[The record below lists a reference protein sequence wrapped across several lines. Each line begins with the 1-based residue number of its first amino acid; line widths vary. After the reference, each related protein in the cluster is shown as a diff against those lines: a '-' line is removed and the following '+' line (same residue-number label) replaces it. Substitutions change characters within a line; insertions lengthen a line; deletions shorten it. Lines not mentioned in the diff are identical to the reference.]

1 MHVSVTFYECWVIE
15 CNTHEMHIRE
25 KRPRDA
31 DRLEISKFQFT
42 CDSIDKSIPEPLP
55 QKGHF
60 FLIVGQPRSGKTN
73 LILNL
78 LCKKNRF
85 YNCKYDRVFLFSPST
100 STFASD
106 YFRGLPDD
114 QKYTSLDQL
123 EKVIARVRGTKES
136 ILILI
141 DDLVASIKKNDES
154 MMRLIFNRRHLTG
167 GPGASVILTTQVYNK
182 LPLELRK
189 NASHVVLFKTTNKK
203 EIKSMSEELAN
214 VPSDTFEN
222 ILRHCFAEP
231 YSFLYMDVNAPASD
245 QFYRKWNKLRI
256 SGDAV
261 FGDVDVNDK
270 SDSEESTD
278 TADSD
283 DDDTFTRPIKQKK

>member
-1 MHVSVTFYECWVIE
+1 
-15 CNTHEMHIRE
+15 MHIRE
-25 KRPRDA
+25 KRPRNA

-42 CDSIDKSIPEPLP
+42 CDDIDKSIPEPLP

-106 YFRGLPDD
+106 YFQGLPDD

-123 EKVIARVRGTKES
+123 DQVIGRVRGTKES

-167 GPGASVILTTQVYNK
+167 GPGDSVILTTQVYNK

-189 NASHVVLFKTTNKK
+189 NASHVVLFNTTNKK

-214 VPSDTFEN
+214 VPSETFEN
-222 ILRHCFAEP
+222 ILRHCFAEK
-231 YSFLYMDVNAPASD
+231 YSFLYMDVNAPAKD

-256 SGDAV
+256 SGDQV
-261 FGDVDVNDK
+261 FGDIDVSGH
-270 SDSEESTD
+270 SDSEESQ
-278 TADSD
+278 SD
-283 DDDTFTRPIKQKK
+283 AISDEEPPAKQKK